1 MMINGLGFLSL
12 SASLVLPWALT
23 GLVQGQRIT
32 ESLVKDVRQSFTAKD
47 LPVPSRKLISAV
59 PTGTTYYVSPNG
71 NDRNRGLTPSS
82 AFRRLQRAA
91 DLTNP
96 GDTVLIMNGVY
107 TNANRN
113 GSVVE
118 IKRSGRANA
127 WITYKAYPGHQPKL
141 RLNGWHGVSIT
152 DGASY
157 IEVKGLE
164 IIGNNGNVSLNYA
177 KSQRYNRLNPLT
189 NGNCIYV
196 KGKNNAVTHN
206 INIIGNKVHSCGGAG
221 IGIEESDYVKVDN
234 NEVYNNAWYSVYG
247 SSGISLLQARSIDNR
262 SDKYKM
268 FITNNRVYNN
278 RMYIPWYVSGKI
290 EDGQGI
296 IVDKFRNNQYQG
308 RTLIANNIS
317 YKNGAS
323 GIHMYASDNIDIV
336 NNTAYMN
343 KQTPEV
349 ARYGEITI
357 NNTANINAFNN
368 ILYSERGKPT
378 VQNFDSRRGIN
389 FNYNHNANS
398 TNIKVSGRNDTS
410 GDPLFVNSSGG
421 DFKLKRNS
429 PAINSGVKY
438 NGLSTDIEGD
448 PRVQGGATDKGAYEI
463 R

>member
-1 MMINGLGFLSL
+1 
-12 SASLVLPWALT
+12 
-23 GLVQGQRIT
+23 
-32 ESLVKDVRQSFTAKD
+32 
-47 LPVPSRKLISAV
+47 
-59 PTGTTYYVSPNG
+59 
-71 NDRNRGLTPSS
+71 
-82 AFRRLQRAA
+82 
-91 DLTNP
+91 
-96 GDTVLIMNGVY
+96 
-107 TNANRN
+107 
-113 GSVVE
+113 
-118 IKRSGRANA
+118 
-127 WITYKAYPGHQPKL
+127 
-141 RLNGWHGVSIT
+141 
-152 DGASY
+152 
-157 IEVKGLE
+157 
-164 IIGNNGNVSLNYA
+164 
-177 KSQRYNRLNPLT
+177 
-189 NGNCIYV
+189 
-196 KGKNNAVTHN
+196 
-206 INIIGNKVHSCGGAG
+206 
-221 IGIEESDYVKVDN
+221 VDN